1 MEIIL
6 RIRATT
12 LSLSREGQEEQLG
25 ALGLV
30 VNAII
35 VWNTRYIES
44 ALQVLRNRGHTID
57 NDDISRLSP
66 LGHKHINI
74 VGRYSFV
81 LPEEVKDGQLRT
93 LTYEETNKRNLILYK
108 NRFLMS
114 ANACCVI
121 LFHCYTYPIIV
132 V

>member
-1 MEIIL
+1 MIFDEILHASKYVNRILLLMEIIL

-93 LTYEETNKRNLILYK
+93 LTYEETNKKEPDSL
-108 NRFLMS
+108 
-114 ANACCVI
+114 
-121 LFHCYTYPIIV
+121 
-132 V
+132 